1 MTCIPQKILVPID
14 GSQNAA
20 RALTYAE
27 RLVKCG
33 LVSEVH
39 LVNVQPPVDTAVTT
53 FVGKKAVS
61 GYHHDEGMKALA
73 AARASLDQA
82 NVAHQIHIGV
92 GQPPD
97 VITAFCVE
105 FGCDVIIMG
114 TRGRTGAAAAILGSV
129 AQGVIS
135 RSKVPVTLVT

>member
-1 MTCIPQKILVPID
+1 MSCVPQKVLVPID

-20 RALTYAE
+20 RALTYA
-27 RLVKCG
+27 LHLAKCEV
-33 LVSEVH
+33 VSEVH
-39 LVNVQPPVDTAVTT
+39 LVNVQPPVDSAVTT

-73 AARASLDQA
+73 AARALVEQA
-82 NVAHQIHIGV
+82 NVPHQIHIGV

-97 VITAFCVE
+97 IITAFCAE
-105 FGCDVIIMG
+105 LGCDVIIMG